1 MKVSIGPAELPY
13 IGAEYDIETET
24 GANVVL
30 VNDRDEYG
38 VQWFFS
44 LVKDDF
50 SDPIKSLID
59 VAEDGEYTV
68 YYKVTA
74 PNHNDET
81 GEITFT
87 ITRATLTLI
96 PNGTSAIY
104 GTEIGDIVWDADNFN
119 VVGLVKGDE
128 LATVL
133 AGVTFGYEAVGYEA
147 GSTSG
152 GVGKYDVKMT
162 VNTEAATG
170 LRNYTL
176 DPQTGKGVFEVTPRP
191 ITVDIDYKSA
201 TYGITADEILY
212 TGDDPAKIWS
222 LAIYAEDDSEGSAIT
237 GSAAPKAGTYYI
249 YGVHLNGGS
258 DLGRNYD
265 VTFWGQEASGGG
277 YNAKDCAWFV
287 VSPMSVTISLTMKEG
302 QTNFYDGTGK
312 EYVASLQTATGVQL
326 KFKIEYW
333 LKEDGEGSATTELPV
348 NVGIYGV
355 RATIIDREGTDDSNN
370 YSIGSGAET
379 ELVIYSVDYDWV
391 TAVRDA
397 GFGKTEFTYNGAVH
411 EPILKNAG
419 MIAAG
424 ADGVE
429 VTVSSRGRS
438 RSNRT
443 P

>member
-1 MKVSIGPAELPY
+1 MALSAEGSKNYSINEETSTLSATYNILAADMKVSIGPAELPY

-162 VNTEAATG
+162 VN
-170 LRNYTL
+170 RR
-176 DPQTGKGVFEVTPRP
+176 GKAYSKSRRARSPWTSTIRARP
-191 ITVDIDYKSA
+191 
-201 TYGITADEILY
+201 TA
-212 TGDDPAKIWS
+212 
-222 LAIYAEDDSEGSAIT
+222 
-237 GSAAPKAGTYYI
+237 
-249 YGVHLNGGS
+249 
-258 DLGRNYD
+258 
-265 VTFWGQEASGGG
+265 
-277 YNAKDCAWFV
+277 
-287 VSPMSVTISLTMKEG
+287 
-302 QTNFYDGTGK
+302 
-312 EYVASLQTATGVQL
+312 
-326 KFKIEYW
+326 
-333 LKEDGEGSATTELPV
+333 
-348 NVGIYGV
+348 
-355 RATIIDREGTDDSNN
+355 
-370 YSIGSGAET
+370 
-379 ELVIYSVDYDWV
+379 
-391 TAVRDA
+391 
-397 GFGKTEFTYNGAVH
+397 
-411 EPILKNAG
+411 
-419 MIAAG
+419 
-424 ADGVE
+424 
-429 VTVSSRGRS
+429 SR
-438 RSNRT
+438 RT
-443 P
+443 R